1 MTVERLEV
9 QRMIEAGAVG
19 GQDRGPGVRPLG
31 PAEDRRAYNASIAPA
46 PAQS

>member
-19 GQDRGPGVRPLG
+19 GQDRGPGVRPLARLKTGG
-31 PAEDRRAYNASIAPA
+31 PTMPR
-46 PAQS
+46 